1 MEKLRVGV
9 VGAGFIGV
17 AHIEALRR
25 LGYIDVVALADP
37 IDVAQKAERLSI
49 PHSFT
54 NHRDMLD
61 TLELDAVHICTPN
74 HLHREIAVAAL
85 EKGVHVICEK
95 PFCCTLEEADA
106 MVEAAERS
114 GKVCAVNYHNR
125 FYPMAFQLHRMVE
138 EGELG
143 KVFSVHGEYLQDWL
157 LYDTDFSWRLLASK
171 GGNTRAYSDI
181 GSHWVDLSEFI
192 LGQRVT
198 QVFAEFKTCYPVRK
212 APTGPVE
219 TFGSSREM
227 DYEEHVI
234 DTEDICMVL
243 LRYEDGALGEL
254 MVSQVFAGAKNGLT
268 ISVAGQKQSAT
279 WGAENCCE
287 LSIGRRDAA
296 NGILTKSPEL
306 LDPQAAKLAAYPGG
320 HGEGFPDAFK
330 QHFHRIYQHILHPER
345 PADFASFSDGRRL
358 LLIGE
363 KLLES
368 AKCGRWIDIE

>member
-1 MEKLRVGV
+1 MC
-9 VGAGFIGV
+9 I
-17 AHIEALRR
+17 
-25 LGYIDVVALADP
+25 
-37 IDVAQKAERLSI
+37 
-49 PHSFT
+49 
-54 NHRDMLD
+54 RD
-61 TLELDAVHICTPN
+61 
-74 HLHREIAVAAL
+74 
-85 EKGVHVICEK
+85 
-95 PFCCTLEEADA
+95 
-106 MVEAAERS
+106 S
-114 GKVCAVNYHNR
+114 
-125 FYPMAFQLHRMVE
+125 
-138 EGELG
+138 
-143 KVFSVHGEYLQDWL
+143 
-157 LYDTDFSWRLLASK
+157 
-171 GGNTRAYSDI
+171 
-181 GSHWVDLSEFI
+181 
-192 LGQRVT
+192 
-198 QVFAEFKTCYPVRK
+198 CYPVRK

-227 DYEEHVI
+227 AYEEHVI

-279 WGAENCCE
+279 WEAENCCE

-368 AKCGRWIDIE
+368 AKCGRSVSYTHLDVYKRQGMTWASPALKISPWMAKIFTVTSGTISPKKMWTRWQNCCKGKRKRDRLSKGPKSCCFYGPL